1 MKAGQSGRLFA
12 LVQAAILP
20 IVLGPAAALAG
31 SHGAGDTTAGV
42 GLRADTRMAKE
53 MDALH
58 AEMNR
63 LKAQME
69 RIAQTTDPSA
79 RQKLIKEHLL
89 DLRQTMAGLHAMALQ
104 MVEDVDKGRIVSD
117 RDLANRQ
124 RMLADLAAMALD
136 MLDEATR
143 NEAASCR

>member
-1 MKAGQSGRLFA
+1 MRADQSGRLFA
-12 LVQAAILP
+12 LVQVAILP

-31 SHGAGDTTAGV
+31 SHDATTAGV
-42 GLRADTRMAKE
+42 GLRADTRMAKG

-89 DLRQTMAGLHAMALQ
+89 NLRQTMTGLHAMALQ